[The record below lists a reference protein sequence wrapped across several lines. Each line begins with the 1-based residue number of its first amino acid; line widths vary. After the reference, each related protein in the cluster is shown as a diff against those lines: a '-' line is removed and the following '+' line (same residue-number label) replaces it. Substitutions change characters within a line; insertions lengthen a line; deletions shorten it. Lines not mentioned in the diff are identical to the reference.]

1 MGGGS
6 EPPRAAE
13 VTGAEGDAVVVITI
27 VGRHCTA
34 LLPELHGH
42 NSTLHRHPFFHNTY
56 GEPWF
61 IPCSPLDLAT
71 LAMALH
77 TVSA

>member
-1 MGGGS
+1 MRGGS
-6 EPPRAAE
+6 EPQHAAE
-13 VTGAEGDAVVVITI
+13 VAGAEGDAIAVITI
-27 VGRHCTA
+27 ADRHCMA

-42 NSTLHRHPFFHNTY
+42 TSSLHRYPLAFNTN
-56 GEPWF
+56 GEPP
-61 IPCSPLDLAT
+61 ILPLLAAGPST